1 MLILTTNIYE
11 KSFREF
17 LNNDNHC
24 FFSIESKYIS
34 SKIITVNNIDN
45 ESLRDFNVLRK
56 KTEEKY
62 KDITFIFPYEYK
74 DLCNSL
80 FKVNLSED
88 DVSYLY
94 SIHNYTSLYLAIES
108 GTDFILTIGADCIL
122 SSNYIEPYIIESIQ
136 EIKKIDKLLS
146 TTLPW
151 DKDFQEIGNHEES
164 LYPVEYRSNLFY
176 TSMIMSDQVFLVSA
190 NKILGV
196 VDFNINEI
204 LHPYPVYGIGGFEQ
218 RMCNFM
224 IKHKYYRGIHKG
236 DVYYS
241 HNSY

>member
-11 KSFREF
+11 KSFRQF

-34 SKIITVNNIDN
+34 SKIITVNNIDDK
-45 ESLRDFNVLRK
+45 SLIDFNVLRK
-56 KTEEKY
+56 KTEERY
-62 KDITFIFPYEYK
+62 KDITFIFSHEYK
-74 DLCNSL
+74 DLCNSI
-80 FKVNLSED
+80 FKINLSED

-108 GTDFILTIGADCIL
+108 GTDFILTIGADCNL
-122 SSNYIEPYIIESIQ
+122 SSNYIDPYIIGSIQ
-136 EIKKIDKLLS
+136 EIKKIYNLLS

-164 LYPVEYRSNLFY
+164 LYQVEYRSDLFY
-176 TSMIMSDQVFLVSA
+176 ISMIMSDQVFLVSA
-190 NKILGV
+190 NKILDV
-196 VDFNINEI
+196 VNFNISENF
-204 LHPYPVYGIGGFEQ
+204 HPYPIYSIGGFEQ

-224 IKHKYYRGIHKG
+224 VKYKYYRGIHKG